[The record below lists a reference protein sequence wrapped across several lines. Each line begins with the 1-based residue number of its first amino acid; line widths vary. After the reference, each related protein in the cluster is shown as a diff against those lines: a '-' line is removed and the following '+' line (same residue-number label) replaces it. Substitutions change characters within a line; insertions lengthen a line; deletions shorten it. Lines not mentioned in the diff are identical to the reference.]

1 MSYFLNR
8 KSISEERLMLEPD
21 NIILDVTYILNQ
33 DYCLTEVFNIM
44 PLTSIIEELLK
55 HQDNSIEDNINLLHS
70 YLESYLF
77 TIATNSELDYYFT
90 KIDEIENL
98 FIVISYFVNEIYDYT
113 LKGFYNEY
121 IFKKWI
127 DKTSIILEKV
137 KYEQ

>member
-1 MSYFLNR
+1 MNYFLN
-8 KSISEERLMLEPD
+8 KKTINEKRLSLEP
-21 NIILDVTYILNQ
+21 NEIILDISYILNQ
-33 DYCLTEVFNIM
+33 DYYLTELFIIM